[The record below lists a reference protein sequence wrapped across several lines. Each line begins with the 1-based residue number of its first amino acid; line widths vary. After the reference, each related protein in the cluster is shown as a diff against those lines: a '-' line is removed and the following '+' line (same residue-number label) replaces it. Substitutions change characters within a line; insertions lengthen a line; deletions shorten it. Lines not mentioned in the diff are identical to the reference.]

1 MQFVDHSNSFILFC
15 FQRKGLKF
23 VLGISGKERGGGVPY
38 KPSVPV
44 VEARRGAAN

>member
-1 MQFVDHSNSFILFC
+1 MQFVDHSISFILFC

-23 VLGISGKERGGGVPY
+23 VLGISEKGRGG